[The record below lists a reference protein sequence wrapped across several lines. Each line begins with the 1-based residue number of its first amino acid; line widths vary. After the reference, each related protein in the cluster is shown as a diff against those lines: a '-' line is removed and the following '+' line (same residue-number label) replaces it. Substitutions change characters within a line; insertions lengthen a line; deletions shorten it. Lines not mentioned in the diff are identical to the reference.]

1 MADTGDSIDQPSE
14 AVAVGGTE
22 KKQECD
28 EMLARTITFGKL
40 RVTRCEM
47 EEVNRRD
54 ADGDGGGR
62 RREARH
68 WQQIRRRRCWGRRR
82 PMALDNRRR

>member
-22 KKQECD
+22 KKQERD
-28 EMLARTITFGKL
+28 EMLARTITSGKL
-40 RVTRCEM
+40 RVMRCEM

-54 ADGDGGGR
+54 GDGDGR
-62 RREARH
+62 RREARQ
-68 WQQIRRRRCWGRRR
+68 WQQIRRRR